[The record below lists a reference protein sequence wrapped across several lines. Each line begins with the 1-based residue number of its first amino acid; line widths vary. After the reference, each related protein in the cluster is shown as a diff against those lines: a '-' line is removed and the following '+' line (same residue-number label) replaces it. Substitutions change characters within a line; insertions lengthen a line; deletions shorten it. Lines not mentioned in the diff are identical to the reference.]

1 MWQWEEEDKE
11 EQAGDEEEQSCRAV
25 TTGQW
30 WCRGYSV
37 VSAPQCLIYILY
49 LKGLRVFWCIYSR
62 SNKLKILAKSLNS
75 IILELHFFIIYIYMN

>member
-37 VSAPQCLIYILY
+37 MYWSTMFNLYTILKRTTGV
-49 LKGLRVFWCIYSR
+49 LV
-62 SNKLKILAKSLNS
+62 
-75 IILELHFFIIYIYMN
+75 HFLTY